1 MAKVI
6 TLYSEK
12 NPWFYPPARGER
24 SEATGGLLTGGLSTQ
39 SCATFTDLETTP
51 LDLQPFIIQ
60 ACQLGLMG
68 LQADG
73 ESTNHNFNP
82 NETTTL
88 AEVAT
93 ILSRFLR

>member
-1 MAKVI
+1 MAKII
-6 TLYSEK
+6 TVYSEK
-12 NPWFYPPARGER
+12 NPLFNPPARGE
-24 SEATGGLLTGGLSTQ
+24 GLSNC
-39 SCATFTDLETTP
+39 STFTDLSTTP

-73 ESTNHNFNP
+73 EITKHNFNP